1 MLWLV
6 VSSGIMWLVVY
17 LLVCVSA
24 GVCVSAW
31 GFDYFSVVV
40 EVVQHNASRCK
51 VRKLD
56 LLIDVVTAVTWEPR
70 KVNSTNVRQLL
81 VQLLK
86 LNRFCVY
93 SCSV

>member
-51 VRKLD
+51 VRKLG
-56 LLIDVVTAVTWEPR
+56 LLITFVTAVTWEPR
-70 KVNSTNVRQLL
+70 KVYSTNVCQ
-81 VQLLK
+81 
-86 LNRFCVY
+86 
-93 SCSV
+93 